1 MTRLTARVA
10 VPLLTAVALT
20 ASGCASGGTA
30 SPGTPSAGAS
40 SPSASAAP
48 GVKGTEVVIS
58 VKGGA
63 VSPPTHRVKVSKGSR
78 VRLLITSDTA
88 DEVHVHGYDIEQKLP
103 AGAQTTVAFVADEVG
118 LFEVETHE
126 SGLQLVQLEVR

>member
-1 MTRLTARVA
+1 MPRLTARIA
-10 VPLLTAVALT
+10 VPLLAAVALT
-20 ASGCASGGTA
+20 ASGCASGGTTG
-30 SPGTPSAGAS
+30 SSSSGAS
-40 SPSASAAP
+40 SPSAGATGVVKDTDVVI
-48 GVKGTEVVIS
+48 GVKGGT
-58 VKGGA
+58 

-88 DEVHVHGYDIEQKLP
+88 DEVHVHGYDIEQRLP
-103 AGAQTTVAFVADEVG
+103 AGAQTTVAFVANQVG